1 MKVALQYSHRLSSTP
16 ERRDGAND
24 LAGFIDAPSR
34 LEIIII
40 IICCSYIPAWHTSP
54 CLRVNSFQKKKENYL
69 SSKSSMGL
77 NVTVDDLS

>member
-1 MKVALQYSHRLSSTP
+1 MRKATVELPMKVALQYSHRLSSTP

-40 IICCSYIPAWHTSP
+40 IICCNYIPAWHTSP
-54 CLRVNSFQKKKENYL
+54 CL
-69 SSKSSMGL
+69 SKFLPEEEGEL
-77 NVTVDDLS
+77 FKF